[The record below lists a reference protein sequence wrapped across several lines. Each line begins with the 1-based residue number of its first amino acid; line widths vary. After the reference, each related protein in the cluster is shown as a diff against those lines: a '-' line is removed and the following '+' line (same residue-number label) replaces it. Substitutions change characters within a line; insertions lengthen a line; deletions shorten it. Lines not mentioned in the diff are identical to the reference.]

1 MNKVTK
7 LMLMPIAALCLMS
20 STSCGNN
27 TKEAPKTELTI
38 SAAASLKEVM
48 ADLEKEFIKS
58 NPNIS
63 LTFNFGS
70 SGSIQ
75 KQIEEGAPSDVFI
88 SAGES
93 QMNALDEKGLIDKD
107 SLSTLLK
114 NQLVLITNT
123 DTVNNMDDLSK
134 VNHIAMGEP
143 SSVPAG
149 KYADESL
156 TKLNLKESL
165 TPKLVY
171 GKDVKEVLS
180 WVVFREAEAGFV
192 YKSDTYCVDS
202 IKVVDTI
209 SEEYHSPINYPVAV
223 IKDSKNIKAA
233 KEFKDFLSTD
243 RAKELFRKYGY
254 EPY

>member
-1 MNKVTK
+1 MEIILNK
-7 LMLMPIAALCLMS
+7 L
-20 STSCGNN
+20 
-27 TKEAPKTELTI
+27 
-38 SAAASLKEVM
+38 
-48 ADLEKEFIKS
+48 
-58 NPNIS
+58 
-63 LTFNFGS
+63 
-70 SGSIQ
+70 Q

-93 QMNALDEKGLIDKD
+93 QMKALDEKGLIDKD

-123 DTVNNMDDLSK
+123 DTVKNMDDLSK

-156 TKLNLKESL
+156 TKLNLKEGL
-165 TPKLVY
+165 KTKLVY

-180 WVVFREAEAGFV
+180 WVVLREAA
-192 YKSDTYCVDS
+192 
-202 IKVVDTI
+202 
-209 SEEYHSPINYPVAV
+209 AV

-233 KEFKDFLSTD
+233 KKFKDFLSTD
-243 RAKELFRKYGY
+243 KAKELFKKYGY

>member
-20 STSCGNN
+20 STGCGSNN
-27 TKEAPKTELTI
+27 KETKKTELTI

-48 ADLEKEFIKS
+48 ADLEKEFTKE

-70 SGSIQ
+70 SGSLQ
-75 KQIEEGAPSDVFI
+75 KQIEEGAPSDIFI
-88 SAGES
+88 SAGEA
-93 QMNALDEKGLIDKD
+93 QMKALDEKGLIEKD
-107 SLSTLLK
+107 TLTTLLK

-134 VNHIAMGEP
+134 INHIAMGEP

-165 TPKLVY
+165 APKLVY
-171 GKDVKEVLS
+171 AKDVKEVLS
-180 WVVFREAEAGFV
+180 WVVLREAEAGFV
-192 YKSDTYCVDS
+192 YKSDTYNVDS
-202 IKVVDTI
+202 IRVVDTI
-209 SEEYHSPINYPVAV
+209 PEEYHSPINYPVAV

-243 RAKELFRKYGY
+243 KAKELFKKYGY

>member
-1 MNKVTK
+1 MK
-7 LMLMPIAALCLMS
+7 
-20 STSCGNN
+20 
-27 TKEAPKTELTI
+27 
-38 SAAASLKEVM
+38 
-48 ADLEKEFIKS
+48 
-58 NPNIS
+58 
-63 LTFNFGS
+63 
-70 SGSIQ
+70 
-75 KQIEEGAPSDVFI
+75 
-88 SAGES
+88 
-93 QMNALDEKGLIDKD
+93 ALDEKGLIYKD

-123 DTVNNMDDLSK
+123 DTVKSMDDLSK

-165 TPKLVY
+165 KPKLVY

-180 WVVFREAEAGFV
+180 WVVLREAEAGFV
-192 YKSDTYCVDS
+192 YKSDPYRVDS
-202 IKVVDTI
+202 IKIVDTI
-209 SEEYHSPINYPVAV
+209 YEDYHSPINYPIAV

-233 KEFKDFLSTD
+233 KKFTDFLSTD
-243 RAKELFRKYGY
+243 KAKELFKKYGY

>member
-20 STSCGNN
+20 STGCGSNN
-27 TKEAPKTELTI
+27 KETKKTELTI

-48 ADLEKEFIKS
+48 ADLEKEFTKE

-70 SGSIQ
+70 SGSLQ
-75 KQIEEGAPSDVFI
+75 KQIEEGAPSDIFI
-88 SAGES
+88 SAGEA
-93 QMNALDEKGLIDKD
+93 QMKALDEKGLIEKD
-107 SLSTLLK
+107 TLTTLLK

-134 VNHIAMGEP
+134 INHIAMGEP

-165 TPKLVY
+165 APKLVY
-171 GKDVKEVLS
+171 AKDVKEVLS
-180 WVVFREAEAGFV
+180 WVVLREAEAGFV
-192 YKSDTYCVDS
+192 YKSDTYNVDS
-202 IKVVDTI
+202 IRVVDTI
-209 SEEYHSPINYPVAV
+209 PEEYHSPINYPVAV

-243 RAKELFRKYGY
+243 KAKELFKKNGY